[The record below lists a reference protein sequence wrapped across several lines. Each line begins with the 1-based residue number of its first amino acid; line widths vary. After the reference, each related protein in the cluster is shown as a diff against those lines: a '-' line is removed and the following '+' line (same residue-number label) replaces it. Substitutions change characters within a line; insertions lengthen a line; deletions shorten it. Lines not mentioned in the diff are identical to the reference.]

1 MRLAL
6 PWALLLLLPV
16 LKMIVDHF
24 RKSSGSAL
32 RFSSLAAFKKVP
44 PTTRQ
49 RCMPLLFWLHVLGL
63 VLLILALARPQ
74 KRDMTQGIPKEGIA
88 IELVV
93 DISSSMDT
101 SMPFQDTRMS
111 RMSRM
116 NVTKQVV
123 EQFVGGGDE
132 LTGRPNDLIGLITFA
147 RYADTVCPLTF
158 SHDSLLYYIQ
168 ELTIESRPN
177 EDGTAFGDA
186 LALAAARLKTVEER
200 YGNEKGREAGYTIN
214 SKVIILL
221 TDGNNN
227 CGRHLPMEGAALAEH
242 WGIRV
247 HTVAIT
253 DPPEMKIIQTPD
265 GPVQIEAEPRVQE
278 RILRKMA
285 ETTGGIYRRATDE
298 ASLRDVYSEI
308 NAMETSAIETMRY
321 PTFTDIFQPFAIA
334 GLVLLI
340 GQTILSTTWLRR
352 IP

>member
-16 LKMIVDHF
+16 LKMILDHF
-24 RKSSGSAL
+24 RGSGGAAL
-32 RFSSLAAFKKVP
+32 GFSSLAAFGQVP
-44 PTTRQ
+44 RTLRQ
-49 RCMPLLFWLHVLGL
+49 RCIPLLFWLRALALIFL
-63 VLLILALARPQ
+63 VVALARPQ
-74 KRDMTQGIPKEGIA
+74 RRDLEQGIPKEGIA

-93 DISSSMDT
+93 DVSSSMDI
-101 SMPFQDTRMS
+101 SMPFEDSTMS
-111 RMSRM
+111 RME
-116 NVTKQVV
+116 VTKKVV
-123 EQFVGGGDE
+123 EQFAAD
-132 LTGRPNDLIGLITFA
+132 RPDDLVGLITFA
-147 RYADTVCPLTF
+147 RYADTICPLTL
-158 SHDSLLYYIQ
+158 SHDALLYFIQ
-168 ELTIESRPN
+168 GLEIESRPN

-186 LALAAARLKTVEER
+186 LALAAARLKTAEER
-200 YGNEKGREAGYTIN
+200 YGEEKSSYTIQ

-253 DPPEMKIIQTPD
+253 DPPELKTIQTPA
-265 GPVQIEAEPRVQE
+265 GPVQVEEEPLVQE

-298 ASLRDVYSEI
+298 ASLRDIYAEI
-308 NAMETSAIETMRY
+308 NAMETSEIESERY
-321 PTFTDIFQPFAIA
+321 QTFTDIFQPFAAA
-334 GLVLLI
+334 GLLLLVLH
-340 GQTILSTTWLRR
+340 ILLSSTWLRR